1 MSRKF
6 AGTHIPLPTGE
17 GRGAKRPRVR
27 GTAKRSNMKPTSN
40 LEDLSLVDAASAIRS
55 KQMSSEEYTGA
66 LLAHI
71 DRMEPRVQAFV
82 TIDRDSI
89 IAEAK
94 RCDSEA
100 AAGRFRGPL
109 HGVPIGVKDV
119 YYTKGLRTT
128 VGAAPFQDFVPDC
141 DADLVIQL
149 KRAGAIVL
157 GKTVTTVFV
166 FLDPGPTRN
175 PWNLDHTPGGSS
187 SGSAAAV
194 AARMCAG
201 AIGSQTV
208 GSVGRPAAY
217 NGVVSLMPTQSRVS
231 MKNAFPLS
239 WPLDHAGIFGRSVAD
254 IEVQL
259 KAIAQSP
266 IETANPK
273 RPVRI
278 GVIRD
283 FFYENAT
290 PEART
295 LQDGFLGMLAA
306 APEFRVNEVKLPA
319 AFELCQPILRT
330 ILRADVAAIHK
341 DLFAAHPTAYGPKLR
356 ELIETGMLVSAEDY
370 LRARRLRRQFQ
381 REMMQLFETFDVL
394 VTPAAPG
401 PAPSGIGATGN
412 AVMNGP
418 WSLADFPTMTL
429 PYGLAANGLPLGI
442 QLSGP
447 PFAEAALMDA
457 ASAIESVAA
466 FKEKPCL
473 LT

>member
-1 MSRKF
+1 
-6 AGTHIPLPTGE
+6 
-17 GRGAKRPRVR
+17 
-27 GTAKRSNMKPTSN
+27 MKPTSN
-40 LEDLSLVDAASAIRS
+40 LEELSLAEAAALIHSR
-55 KQMSSEEYTGA
+55 QMSSEEYTRA

-71 DRMEPRVQAFV
+71 DRVEPRVQAFV
-82 TIDRDSI
+82 TVDHDAVL
-89 IAEAK
+89 AEAK
-94 RCDSEA
+94 RCDSETSVS
-100 AAGRFRGPL
+100 RFRGPL

-128 VGAAPFQDFVPDC
+128 VGAAPFQNFVPDV
-141 DADLVIQL
+141 DADVVTKL
-149 KRAGAIVL
+149 KQAGAIIL

-217 NGVVSLMPTQSRVS
+217 NGLVSLMPTQSRVS

-254 IEVQL
+254 VDLQL
-259 KAIAQSP
+259 NALAQSP
-266 IETANPK
+266 IEKANPK
-273 RPVRI
+273 RPVRV

-295 LQDGFLGMLAA
+295 LQDGFLRMLAS
-306 APEFRVNEVKLPA
+306 APGFHVGEAKLPP
-319 AFELCQPILRT
+319 AFDLCQPILRT
-330 ILRADVAAIHK
+330 ILRADVAAIHEN
-341 DLFAAHPTAYGPKLR
+341 LLPAHPTAYGPKLL

-370 LRARRLRRQFQ
+370 LHARRLRRHFQ
-381 REMMQLFETFDVL
+381 REMTRLFETFDVL
-394 VTPAAPG
+394 LTPAAPG
-401 PAPSGIGATGN
+401 PAPAGIGATGS

-429 PYGLAANGLPLGI
+429 PFGLAANGLPLGI
-442 QLSGP
+442 QISAP
-447 PFAEAALMDA
+447 PLAEAALSHA
-457 ASAIESVAA
+457 ASALESVAA